1 MPLEIP
7 LWLLIIF
14 GAALFVQLIYY
25 GFFYLSIAFPNQPK
39 SRGKKPP
46 ISVVIC
52 ARNEERNLRKNIPKI
67 LHQDY
72 PEFEVVVV
80 DDCSEDKTE
89 FVLREFAA
97 QDPRFRYTRIHK
109 DEKFSHGKKLAL
121 TVGIKSARYEHL
133 ILTDADCF
141 PESKHW
147 LNGMARHF
155 RDGAEVVLGYG
166 GFIRRKSLLNNLIRF
181 DAMFIAMQYLTM
193 ARRGIPYMG
202 TGRNLAYVKSLF
214 NSNKGFSSHSHLA
227 SGDDDL
233 FISQVANRHN
243 TAVEYN
249 PDTHTRS
256 EAKRSFRDW
265 IYQKRR
271 HLTTSSLYPFP
282 VILLLGTEPLSRVAF
297 YLSFLVLMIFYPFF
311 WPLVAAF
318 LLRFVLQI
326 VTYYYA
332 SKHFNEKQILLTSPF
347 YDFFIPYLYLV
358 LTVAN
363 IVKPQPQRWS

>member
-1 MPLEIP
+1 MPHEIP
-7 LWLLIIF
+7 LWLLIVL
-14 GAALFVQLIYY
+14 GAALLVQLFWY
-25 GFFYLSIAFPNQPK
+25 GFFYLSVAFPRKPR
-39 SRGKKPP
+39 SRAKKPP
-46 ISVVIC
+46 LSVIIC
-52 ARNEERNLRKNIPKI
+52 ARNEEKNLRKNIPKI
-67 LHQDY
+67 LDQDY

-109 DEKFSHGKKLAL
+109 DQKFTHGKKLAL
-121 TVGIKSARYEHL
+121 TVGIKSARHEHL
-133 ILTDADCF
+133 VLTDADCS
-141 PESKHW
+141 PASKHW

-155 RDGAEVVLGYG
+155 REGAEIVLGYG
-166 GFIRRKSLLNNLIRF
+166 GFVNRKSLLNNLIRF
-181 DAMFIAMQYLTM
+181 DAMFIALQYMTM

-202 TGRNLAYVKSLF
+202 TGRNLAYIKSLF
-214 NSNKGFSSHSHLA
+214 FANKGFSSHSHLA

-233 FISQVANRHN
+233 FISQVATRHN
-243 TAVEYN
+243 TAVEYS
-249 PDTHTRS
+249 PETHTRS

-265 IYQKRR
+265 IRQKRR
-271 HLTTSSLYPFP
+271 HLTTSSLYPLP

-297 YLSFLVLMIFYPFF
+297 YLSFLALMIFYPFF
-311 WPLVAAF
+311 WPVLAVFA
-318 LLRFVLQI
+318 LRLAIQI

-332 SKHFNEKQILLTSPF
+332 SKHFNEKQLLLTSPF
-347 YDFFIPYLYLV
+347 YDFLLPYLYLI

>member
-1 MPLEIP
+1 MPHEIP
-7 LWLLIIF
+7 LWLLIVL
-14 GAALFVQLIYY
+14 GTALLVQLFWY
-25 GFFYLSIAFPNQPK
+25 GFFYLSVAFPRKPR
-39 SRGKKPP
+39 SRAKKPP
-46 ISVVIC
+46 LSVIIC
-52 ARNEERNLRKNIPKI
+52 ARNEEKNLRKNIPKI
-67 LHQDY
+67 LDQDY

-109 DEKFSHGKKLAL
+109 DQKFTHGKKLAL
-121 TVGIKSARYEHL
+121 TVGIKSARHEHL
-133 ILTDADCF
+133 VLTDADCS
-141 PESKHW
+141 PASKHW

-155 RDGAEVVLGYG
+155 SEGAEVVLGYG
-166 GFIRRKSLLNNLIRF
+166 GFVNRKSLLNNLIRF
-181 DAMFIAMQYLTM
+181 DAMFIALQYMTM

-214 NSNKGFSSHSHLA
+214 FANKGFSSHSHLA

-233 FISQVANRHN
+233 FISQVATRHN
-243 TAVEYN
+243 TAVEYS
-249 PDTHTRS
+249 PETHTRS

-265 IYQKRR
+265 IRQKRR
-271 HLTTSSLYPFP
+271 HLTSSSLYPLP

-297 YLSFLVLMIFYPFF
+297 YLSFLALMIFYPFF
-311 WPLVAAF
+311 WPVLAAF
-318 LLRFVLQI
+318 ALRLAIQI

-332 SKHFNEKQILLTSPF
+332 SKHFNEKQLLLTSPF
-347 YDFFIPYLYLV
+347 YDFLLPYLYLI